1 MAYTI
6 NIWIEIK
13 KIVNSNS
20 LLKTIVKFEAPLWK
34 KIDQN
39 HKFEDLIKFKY
50 SSSIRAAID

>member
-13 KIVNSNS
+13 KLINSNS
-20 LLKTIVKFEAPLWK
+20 LLKKIVKFEAPLWK
-34 KIDQN
+34 KIEQN

-50 SSSIRAAID
+50 SSFLRAAID